1 MAGVSTDGV
10 EPGDGGATL
19 FGSFF
24 GFGGTSGERVW
35 FTAGIGSPSSPT
47 ADQATFPQNDGSF
60 SAGIGTVSDR
70 TYQFRAKGLSTPG
83 IVNGEILSFKSF
95 ALAPTAG
102 TPASSAVTKNTAT
115 ISCTYDPK
123 VVESSFTVTLY
134 YRKFGDTTWIAA
146 GASQSSGTSI
156 SRNLSGLLA
165 YTSYQFKLA
174 GSRTTANQT
183 DWESVVSS
191 FTTLA
196 DAPTVVTNPASV
208 VTSTDATLNGTI
220 DPNDVANVSVQF
232 GWGTA
237 DGGAVLGS
245 WQHTTTPQ
253 AVSGDGNRGF
263 QQQISGLSQS
273 TPYFFRAFVN
283 W

>member
-1 MAGVSTDGV
+1 M
-10 EPGDGGATL
+10 
-19 FGSFF
+19 
-24 GFGGTSGERVW
+24 
-35 FTAGIGSPSSPT
+35 
-47 ADQATFPQNDGSF
+47 
-60 SAGIGTVSDR
+60 
-70 TYQFRAKGLSTPG
+70 
-83 IVNGEILSFKSF
+83 
-95 ALAPTAG
+95 
-102 TPASSAVTKNTAT
+102 
-115 ISCTYDPK
+115 
-123 VVESSFTVTLY
+123 
-134 YRKFGDTTWIAA
+134 
-146 GASQSSGTSI
+146 
-156 SRNLSGLLA
+156 
-165 YTSYQFKLA
+165 
-174 GSRTTANQT
+174 
-183 DWESVVSS
+183 SS